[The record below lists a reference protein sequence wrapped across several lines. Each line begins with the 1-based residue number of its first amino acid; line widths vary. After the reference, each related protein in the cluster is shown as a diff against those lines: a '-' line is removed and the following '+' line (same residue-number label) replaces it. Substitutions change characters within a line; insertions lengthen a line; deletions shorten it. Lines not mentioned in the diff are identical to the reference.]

1 MRNLLAAVSLVV
13 VSTFGPLALAQT
25 GAAVVGKGPG
35 VAGAAQ
41 TVKVTATITAID
53 QATRDVTLK
62 GPKGREVTVQ
72 LGPEVKNFAQLK
84 VGDTVTAEYIEA
96 LTLELKKGGK
106 AVVARTEKAG
116 AAPAAKPGEK
126 PAGVAGRQVTITA
139 DVTAVDPAT
148 QTVTLKGPK
157 QTVDLKIADPEQF
170 KLIKVG
176 DQVEANYTEALAIAV
191 VAAPAKK

>member
-1 MRNLLAAVSLVV
+1 MHRLRSIALFVCAALAAPV
-13 VSTFGPLALAQT
+13 FAQT

-41 TVKVTATITAID
+41 TVEITATITKID
-53 QATRDVTLK
+53 PATREVTLK
-62 GPKGREVTVQ
+62 GPKGREVTIQ
-72 LGPEVKNFAQLK
+72 AGPEVKNFAQMK
-84 VGDTVTAEYIEA
+84 VGDTVTAKYVEA

-106 AVVARTEKAG
+106 AVVGRTEQSG
-116 AAPAAKPGEK
+116 AAAAKPGEK
-126 PAGVAGRQVTITA
+126 PAALAGRQVTVIA

-157 QTVDLKIADPEQF
+157 QTVDVKVADPEQF

-176 DQVEANYTEALAIAV
+176 DQVEATYTEALGIAV
-191 VAAPAKK
+191 DAAKK